1 MNCYDSPDSLGNPV
15 LKDQSFRQ
23 AVNWSVDRQKVVDVA
38 YQGYGTVGSTLIE
51 PYSKYHW
58 QPSADEAFGYD
69 PEKARQLLDEAG
81 YKDTNGDGYRETK
94 DGKKLSLRFYATSDS
109 PENQTAAKLI
119 VGWLKDVGVKLQ
131 LQVLDSGAL
140 IDAQYN
146 YKGDAYAPDWDL
158 FIWHWTQDV
167 DPNFIVDIYTPQQ
180 IEGWND
186 CLWTDPEY
194 TKLNAQ
200 QATTIDEAK
209 RLPIIQR
216 MQQIFYEGSAYA
228 ILTYPF
234 QLEAYDTQDWTG
246 WVHVP
251 GDASE
256 GQQGSVLYSYN
267 NIDTYRFV
275 EPKVAT
281 AQADNSSS
289 TTVVTVVIIVVAVVC
304 VALVLW
310 LLRRRR
316 PALEE

>member
-1 MNCYDSPDSLGNPV
+1 M
-15 LKDQSFRQ
+15 
-23 AVNWSVDRQKVVDVA
+23 
-38 YQGYGTVGSTLIE
+38 

-58 QPSADEAFGYD
+58 QPPADRGAISYD
-69 PEKARQLLDEAG
+69 PAKARQLLDAAG
-81 YKDTNGDGYRETK
+81 YKDVDGDGFRETK
-94 DGKKLSLRFYATSDS
+94 DGKKLSLRLYATSDS

-194 TKLNAQ
+194 TKLNTA
-200 QATTIDEAK
+200 AGDRRSTRPSASRSSTRCRRSSTKA
-209 RLPIIQR
+209 
-216 MQQIFYEGSAYA
+216 SAYA

-234 QLEAYDTQDWTG
+234 QLEAYDSAGLDRLGARARRRVRGAAGRRALQLQQHR
-246 WVHVP
+246 HVP
-251 GDASE
+251 VRRAE
-256 GQQGSVLYSYN
+256 
-267 NIDTYRFV
+267 
-275 EPKVAT
+275 VAAAT
-281 AQADNSSS
+281 SSS
-289 TTVVTVVIIVVAVVC
+289 SSNGGWIVGAGSS
-304 VALVLW
+304 W
-310 LLRRRR
+310 
-316 PALEE
+316 P